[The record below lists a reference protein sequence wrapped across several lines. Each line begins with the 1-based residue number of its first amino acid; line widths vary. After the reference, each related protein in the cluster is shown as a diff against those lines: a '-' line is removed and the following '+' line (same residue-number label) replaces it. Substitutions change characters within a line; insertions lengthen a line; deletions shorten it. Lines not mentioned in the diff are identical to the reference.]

1 MAHVSQTSP
10 CLCLHILIN
19 DVGFGFDARGVE
31 KTTTRP
37 TSDLQPLNLWSNN
50 AYAKAHSEQYLHAE
64 EEEEP
69 AVASQTC
76 CLLSRHSSLCFFAC
90 ACLHLLICV
99 TGESEQLWTQ
109 GLAYLFFFFYLVLL
123 KVWRNNTH
131 QVPISAQD
139 VQEFIFIIVFW
150 SDRQSL
156 LKNNCLEQNI
166 SHLLNMIIVRL

>member
-76 CLLSRHSSLCFFAC
+76 CLLSRHSSLCFCAC

-109 GLAYLFFFFYLVLL
+109 GLAYLFFFFLPRALKSVTKQHSPGSYQCTGRPRVYLYHCLL
-123 KVWRNNTH
+123 IRPSEPLEK
-131 QVPISAQD
+131 
-139 VQEFIFIIVFW
+139 
-150 SDRQSL
+150 QSFRT
-156 LKNNCLEQNI
+156 EY
-166 SHLLNMIIVRL
+166 